1 MNIFINILLQI
12 ILISYPF
19 IFYLFY
25 NSYTVKHD
33 EKIKNILIDMSLF
46 LSIYLFFIYSNTIK
60 DDYYLMINIPIVIA
74 YSLNKKNIGL
84 LLSMFILYFYY
95 IKFDFN
101 IVYGII
107 EYIMYYVIY
116 LVCSHYKIK
125 NYIIFIISLIIK
137 IIFTYL
143 LLNVVLYEFLFEC
156 ILFCITTVFINML
169 VKIGDK
175 LIKYSLNLKEIEKE
189 KQIRDMIFKITH
201 EIKNPIAVCKGYL
214 DMIDV
219 NNKEKTIKYV
229 NNIKGEIDKT
239 LILLQDFLSLRKIQ
253 INKDIID
260 INLLLEENL
269 DVLLNY
275 AKSKNVDLSYNLFE
289 DEVYIDGDYNR
300 LGQVIIN
307 IVKNSIEA
315 VNKKNGFVKVN
326 IDVDK
331 DYAYINFYD
340 NGKGMSKDNINKI
353 KEGGYTSKNKGNG
366 IGILLSNEIVSAHMG
381 ELIYD
386 SKVGEGTT
394 TILKLPLYKF
404 S

>member
-1 MNIFINILLQI
+1 
-12 ILISYPF
+12 
-19 IFYLFY
+19 
-25 NSYTVKHD
+25 
-33 EKIKNILIDMSLF
+33 
-46 LSIYLFFIYSNTIK
+46 
-60 DDYYLMINIPIVIA
+60 MIWG
-74 YSLNKKNIGL
+74 SLNQNLVKKN
-84 LLSMFILYFYY
+84 LY
-95 IKFDFN
+95 
-101 IVYGII
+101 
-107 EYIMYYVIY
+107 
-116 LVCSHYKIK
+116 
-125 NYIIFIISLIIK
+125 
-137 IIFTYL
+137 
-143 LLNVVLYEFLFEC
+143 
-156 ILFCITTVFINML
+156 
-169 VKIGDK
+169 
-175 LIKYSLNLKEIEKE
+175 
-189 KQIRDMIFKITH
+189 
-201 EIKNPIAVCKGYL
+201 
-214 DMIDV
+214 
-219 NNKEKTIKYV
+219 
-229 NNIKGEIDKT
+229 
-239 LILLQDFLSLRKIQ
+239 LRKIQ